1 MSDGDGSRK
10 LLYDPHI
17 FICTEE
23 TACKAGAECCGKSG
37 TAELLTYMKGATKQ
51 RGIKNIRVNRS
62 TCLQRCENGPV
73 MVLYPEGIWYTF
85 RTKEDIDEIID
96 THLVKGGRVERLM
109 VDAPRVR
116 GADAP
121 VA

>member
-1 MSDGDGSRK
+1 MSDGDSGRK

-23 TACKAGAECCGKSG
+23 TACKEGSACCGTSG
-37 TAELLTYMKGATKQ
+37 TAELLGYMKGATKS
-51 RGIKNIRVNRS
+51 RGIRNIRVNRS
-62 TCLQRCENGPV
+62 TCLDRCEYGPV
-73 MVLYPEGIWYTF
+73 MVLYPESIWYTF

-109 VDAPRVR
+109 VDAPRVK
-116 GADAP
+116 GTGTP
-121 VA
+121 VT

>member
-23 TACKAGAECCGKSG
+23 ETCKAGGECCGKSG
-37 TAELLTYMKGATKQ
+37 TAELLAYMKMATKQ

-62 TCLQRCENGPV
+62 RCLGRCENGPV

-85 RTKEDIDEIID
+85 RTKEDIDEIIEA
-96 THLVKGGRVERLM
+96 HLVGGGRAARLM
-109 VDAPRVR
+109 VDAPAEV
-116 GADAP
+116 
-121 VA
+121 

>member
-23 TACKAGAECCGKSG
+23 TACKQGNTCCGAAG
-37 TAELLTYMKGATKQ
+37 TAELLGYMKGAAKG
-51 RGIKNIRVNRS
+51 RGIKNIRVNRA
-62 TCLQRCENGPV
+62 TCLERCAEGPV
-73 MVLYPEGIWYTF
+73 MVLYPEGVWYSF

-96 THLVKGGRVERLM
+96 THLAKGGRVERLM
-109 VDAPRVR
+109 VDAP
-116 GADAP
+116 GAKGTKAP